1 MKKLLVA
8 LLFVAV
14 LVVFANDGGRLF
26 FAHNKLRADTR
37 TLAAWA
43 ADNGGQLARD
53 QVAAKLVE
61 QANILEVRVTQY
73 GQDEN
78 GIQIWT
84 ASDVSGLW
92 VIGTYTATLDGTP
105 LKAAWGRPITITEH
119 AVAQFR

>member
-1 MKKLLVA
+1 MKKLLLA

-14 LVVFANDGGRLF
+14 LAVFANDGGRLF

-43 ADNGGQLARD
+43 ADNGGRLPRD
-53 QVAAKLVE
+53 EVAAKLVE
-61 QANILEVRVTQY
+61 QADLLDLRVTQY

-105 LKAAWGRPITITEH
+105 LKTAWGHPITITEH
-119 AVAQFR
+119 SAAQFR